1 MKKNKNIITKAS
13 NHAPIRIIYK
23 KPNKAPEVK
32 ILNDVFRLKKAI
44 VEKQLVILPYQTLFL
59 ICHNKKLVPNLSQNI
74 ILDLSSIYGDLILVA
89 IDRKARKFTSLSQE
103 DILWYLQ
110 DLNSKSSK
118 ENIAETPR
126 KNISVQNFFGNF
138 ERDFEKDTSSKNF
151 ETSLLNVLTN
161 IELLLAKSYQT
172 DYEGDADNEWN
183 KTRYCCNWYKRGFR

>member
-1 MKKNKNIITKAS
+1 MKKQNEDIITKAS
-13 NHAPIRIIYK
+13 NHQPIRVIYK
-23 KPNKAPEVK
+23 KPSKAPEVK
-32 ILNDVFRLKKAI
+32 ILDDVFKLKKAI
-44 VEKQLVILPYQTLFL
+44 VEKQLVIVPYQTLFL
-59 ICHNKKLVPNLSQNI
+59 ICHNKKFVRNMPQNI

-118 ENIAETPR
+118 EDIAETPR

-138 ERDFEKDTSSKNF
+138 ERDFEKDISSNNF

-161 IELLLAKSYQT
+161 IELLLAKSYQA
-172 DYEGDADNEWN
+172 DYEGDADNE
-183 KTRYCCNWYKRGFR
+183 